1 MANNNRRIVCIIRNN
16 NDQQS
21 REPYLLQTM
30 AVTSHSAKTEKM
42 EKMMSVPWGGC
53 IFVKTCQSA
62 RGRNQTQCERRYAR
76 TDYRM
81 IDTRD

>member
-30 AVTSHSAKTEKM
+30 AATSHLAKTEKM
-42 EKMMSVPWGGC
+42 GKMMSVPWVVC
-53 IFVKTCQSA
+53 IFVKICQLA
-62 RGRNQTQCERRYAR
+62 RGRNQTQCERGYAR
-76 TDYRM
+76 TGYHI
-81 IDTRD
+81 IDTLD